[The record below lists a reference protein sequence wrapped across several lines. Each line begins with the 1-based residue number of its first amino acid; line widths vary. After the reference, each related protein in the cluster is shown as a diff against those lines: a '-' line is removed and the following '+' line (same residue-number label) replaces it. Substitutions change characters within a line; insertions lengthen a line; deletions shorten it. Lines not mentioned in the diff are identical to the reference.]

1 MGVTSQF
8 GHKLKEISTQEG
20 KMKMVDKLI
29 ELLKKK
35 HGKELNLKD
44 DVYYLF
50 LKGGLFSLY
59 YDEDEK
65 KVKVEVEYLPDDNTF
80 VYFSDEE
87 LDTLMA

>member
-1 MGVTSQF
+1 
-8 GHKLKEISTQEG
+8 
-20 KMKMVDKLI
+20 MKMVDKLI

>member
-1 MGVTSQF
+1 
-8 GHKLKEISTQEG
+8 
-20 KMKMVDKLI
+20 MVDELI

-35 HGKELNLKD
+35 HGKDLNLKE

-65 KVKVEVEYLPDDNTF
+65 TVKVGVEFLPEDNTF
-80 VYFSDEE
+80 VYFDEQE
-87 LDTLMA
+87 LNSLIL

>member
-1 MGVTSQF
+1 
-8 GHKLKEISTQEG
+8 
-20 KMKMVDKLI
+20 MVDKLI